1 MASSPPLLLGL
12 QTTSLSD
19 IADVVV
25 HVLDEEGVLPQPLQ
39 SKTDLDS
46 RRMFAAA
53 GLHPYK
59 SRLLKYGI
67 PFLVNLILG
76 VACFSPLWYPAYY
89 VHQTEI
95 WTAHLVLI
103 IPCYNY
109 ILVQR
114 HKWSSVIPRDHITIQ
129 TAYRVISLV
138 FYWLFMTYCVYFVGC
153 MFYFNRAVAWP
164 HQIGNVAMGLAWY
177 LFFAISSA
185 TYYFTATMFLQRAR
199 YIKSTIKR
207 LKGSMDLAQDLYTL
221 YDTEFKKNRR
231 MGRVWNRIVFIV
243 LVVLAANIPIDAIAI
258 YVKKAYFDIPSIIVK
273 LFGLTWYLLT
283 ICKVNHMETYL
294 ITYLRKHHYLE
305 ENIEQIEEYIRVRP
319 IGLNF
324 YGLRITYDYV
334 TKSVLLLVNLLIP
347 TLYGLIQNHV
357 L

>member
-1 MASSPPLLLGL
+1 MASLPPLHL
-12 QTTSLSD
+12 QTTSLND
-19 IADVVV
+19 IADAII
-25 HVLDEEGVLPQPLQ
+25 HIPDETMLVQPLL
-39 SKTDLDS
+39 SRTEIDS
-46 RRMFAAA
+46 RRVFAVA

-67 PFLVNLILG
+67 PLLVNLILG
-76 VACFSPLWYPAYY
+76 TACFSPLWYPKYY

-114 HKWSSVIPRDHITIQ
+114 YKWQSAIPRDHVAIQ
-129 TAYRVISLV
+129 TAYRAISLF
-138 FYWLFMTYCVYFVGC
+138 FYWLFMAYCGYFMGY
-153 MFYFNRAVAWP
+153 MFYFNRSVVWP
-164 HQIGNVAMGLAWY
+164 YQIGNVVMCAAWY

-185 TYYFTATMFLQRAR
+185 TFYFTATMFLQRAR
-199 YIKSTIKR
+199 YIKSVVKR
-207 LKGSMDLAQDLYTL
+207 LKGSTNITQDLYTL
-221 YDTEFKKNRR
+221 YDIEFKKNRS

-243 LVVLAANIPIDAIAI
+243 LVVLAANIPIDFIAI
-258 YVKKAYFDIPSIIVK
+258 YVKKAYFDIPSVIVK
-273 LFGLTWYLLT
+273 VLGLTWYLLT

-294 ITYLRKHHYLE
+294 LSYLRKHYYLE
-305 ENIEQIEEYIRVRP
+305 ANIEQIEEYIRVRP

-324 YGLRITYDYV
+324 YGIRITYDYV
-334 TKSVLLLVNLLIP
+334 TKAVILIVNLLIP
-347 TLYGLIQNHV
+347 TLYGLVQNHV

>member
-1 MASSPPLLLGL
+1 MASSPPLPFGL

-19 IADVVV
+19 IVDVVV
-25 HVLDEEGVLPQPLQ
+25 HIPDEEGVLPQPLQ

-46 RRMFAAA
+46 MRIFVAA
-53 GLHPYK
+53 GLHPFQ
-59 SRLLKYGI
+59 SRILKYGI
-67 PFLVNLILG
+67 PILVNLILG

-109 ILVQR
+109 ILAQR
-114 HKWSSVIPRDHITIQ
+114 HKWQSVVPRDHVAIQ
-129 TAYRVISLV
+129 TSYRVATLV
-138 FYWLFMTYCVYFVGC
+138 FYWLFMAYCAYFLGY
-153 MFYFNRAVAWP
+153 MLYFNRAVDWP
-164 HQIGNVAMGLAWY
+164 FQIGNAVMAVAWY
-177 LFFAISSA
+177 LFFSISSA
-185 TYYFTATMFLQRAR
+185 TFYFTATMFLQRAR
-199 YIKSTIKR
+199 FVKSVIKR
-207 LKGSMDLAQDLYTL
+207 LKGSKNLAQDLFTM
-221 YDTEFKKNRR
+221 YDIEFKKNRR

-305 ENIEQIEEYIRVRP
+305 ENIEQIEDYIRVRP

-334 TKSVLLLVNLLIP
+334 TKAVLLLVNLLIP